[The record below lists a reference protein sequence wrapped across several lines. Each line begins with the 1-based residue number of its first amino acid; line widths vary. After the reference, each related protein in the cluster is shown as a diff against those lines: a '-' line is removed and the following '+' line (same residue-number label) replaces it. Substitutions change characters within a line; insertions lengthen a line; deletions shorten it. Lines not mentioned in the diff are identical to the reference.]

1 MGLCFSYKGEK
12 CDAFNDHHEI
22 VDTKNGVQVSLRGQA
37 DGRKMNEGCCDLV
50 RQWKKAHLEPLKQ
63 LGKSIGHKNK
73 FQMQEL
79 WLREKP
85 EALEK
90 GVADE
95 S

>member
-1 MGLCFSYKGEK
+1 MGLFFSYKGEK
-12 CDAFNDHHEI
+12 CEAFIDHHEI
-22 VDTKNGVQVSLRGQA
+22 VDTQNGVQVSLRGQA
-37 DGRKMNEGCCDLV
+37 DSRKMNEGCCGLV
-50 RQWKKAHLEPLKQ
+50 RQWKKAHSEPQKQ
-63 LGKSIGHKNK
+63 LGKSIGHANK

-79 WLREKP
+79 REKL